1 MSTSTPVVH
10 RSKKFRKTKSGHRN
24 NSFPFGNLT
33 KNNQTL
39 FCKILSSKKI
49 SRFKMITLVR
59 SQRPKIDTFTLS
71 IQIIKKTQKPA
82 VLYCGSILTTWN
94 GDCLKILEL
103 LYVNGNIFDR
113 QSTHWNR
120 ETCSI

>member
-10 RSKKFRKTKSGHRN
+10 RSKKFRKTKSGRRN

-71 IQIIKKTQKPA
+71 IQIIKHRHKNQRFFTVAQ
-82 VLYCGSILTTWN
+82 S
-94 GDCLKILEL
+94 L
-103 LYVNGNIFDR
+103 LLGMGTV
-113 QSTHWNR
+113 
-120 ETCSI
+120 